1 LRNEISKVDGEDI
14 DKKYLRAIILSE
26 IGLKNTE
33 LFEMMLDCILK
44 FRK

>member
-1 LRNEISKVDGEDI
+1 LRNEKSKVGREDI

-26 IGLKNTE
+26 IELKTTE
-33 LFEMMLDCILK
+33 RFGMMLDYILK